1 MKNLTNIQQILVVPA
16 AKYKTIMPADELKVV
31 LMDYE
36 TSIKYNPNTCKWH
49 ASVKP
54 SPSEWNFT
62 HIAKGKRSNRKLINY
77 YELKEQ
83 HPNLFNKSALVA
95 GGVSLIGTTL
105 VLSGHEATDII
116 KAYVEGEIPTKN
128 GKKYIK

>member
-16 AKYKTIMPADELKVV
+16 KKYKTIMPADELKVV
-31 LMDYE
+31 LMEYE
-36 TSIKYNPNTCKWH
+36 TSIKYNPNTSKWH

-54 SPSEWNFT
+54 LPSEWNVT

-83 HPNLFNKSALVA
+83 QPNLFNKSALVA
-95 GGVSLIGTTL
+95 GGVSLVGNTL
-105 VLSGHEATDII
+105 VLSGNDATDII
-116 KAYVEGEIPTKN
+116 RAYVEGEIPTKN
-128 GKKYIK
+128 GRKYIK